1 MKFSC
6 IKLISIALVSFLL
19 VGCQTQVSKPSSP
32 LSQSLEN
39 LEPISLAV
47 WLENSPIDLA
57 EDLPMEAGE
66 VAYVLRKVGF
76 DPAPPEVSPWIGK
89 TRNELIAFL
98 LEGLSTAPVVA
109 PPKWTQSQPRY
120 WGQRDWPETRK
131 TAFRS
136 ARRQEVGE
144 LRQWWIKQMLA
155 TPSPLGERL
164 VLMWENTFVAG
175 FSGMDNKSHAQ
186 WFHHQTIRERA
197 AGNYRDLV
205 LSMLRDP
212 GVLIYLDNNRNKKE
226 SPNENLAR
234 ELFELY
240 TLGESN
246 YTEKDIKEAA
256 RALAGWHVSEFG
268 EIQFQEKPWARDYA
282 SKNIFGKSG
291 RFDGEDLVDLILRH
305 PASAEHVS
313 KRFWREFVSSEAMP
327 EAIKIA
333 WADGFRSTGYDI
345 KSLLEIVLRSEI
357 FWNPSYRATSV
368 KSPVEFLIGS
378 LRFAQTD
385 KMPPSVIDSSLSAM
399 GQTLFDPPDVS
410 GWGYGEYWL
419 DPGFLIERERVQEL
433 LHQTLIASSMSMENS
448 KQQSNARAVRI
459 KLAGEAY
466 QGPPPYRV
474 MVKHS
479 GGSWISPEMLLH
491 SARDTERLGR
501 YGDESQWVWETV
513 SVDLPSEIES
523 VTSISVMFTRDRAG
537 NGGDRNLFVGAV
549 ELDGT
554 VVPGASG
561 TQYPGCR
568 NDRIAGFIRHPDRL
582 YCQGAIEYDWFKATA
597 PRQESTLASQA
608 AENSLITKELVLLWL
623 KPPSEGKWQGIDLM
637 FDGLEYQGRTWDYF
651 GFKLALDKRKGWYQ
665 LSIDEDRCMPSC
677 LEKWPSKAWK
687 DKAGLR
693 HVNIYFNNYESWARE
708 QYAGLTDA
716 DRSLVKA
723 LLSTAPIVRE
733 LAAKTEAHQEP
744 ESREIWDERIER
756 FIEYS
761 ESRSW
766 KLESPVEV
774 VQTQPSSAIDTGAM
788 MSMGEMAMMSMAAE
802 KVALANQVQ
811 VTPKNW
817 HQSLEAHLELA
828 SEPLEAW
835 TLSGHEGERILEVQD
850 VILSPYWNLK

>member
-1 MKFSC
+1 MKPVSKSLC
-6 IKLISIALVSFLL
+6 SIFVAATFL
-19 VGCQTQVSKPSSP
+19 VGCQTQSAKPTSP
-32 LSQSLEN
+32 LMQSREN
-39 LEPISLAV
+39 VEPVSIEAWFANTSMPLMQDRPMA
-47 WLENSPIDLA
+47 A
-57 EDLPMEAGE
+57 EE

-89 TRNELIAFL
+89 NRNELIQFL
-98 LEGLSTAPVVA
+98 LGNLGTDPVLDAPE
-109 PPKWTQSQPRY
+109 WTLSQPRY
-120 WGQRDWPETRK
+120 WGHRDWPETRRS
-131 TAFRS
+131 AFRS
-136 ARRQEVGE
+136 SRRQEVGE

-155 TPSPLGERL
+155 TPSPFGERL

-197 AGNYRDLV
+197 TGNYRDLV
-205 LSMLRDP
+205 VSMVRDP

-268 EIQFQEKPWARDYA
+268 EIQFQEKSWARDYGR
-282 SKNIFGKSG
+282 KKIFGKSG

-305 PASAEHVS
+305 PASAEYVAE
-313 KRFWREFVSSEAMP
+313 RFWREFVSSEPMP
-327 EAIKIA
+327 ELLKPA
-333 WADGFRSTGYDI
+333 WADGFRSSGYEI
-345 KSLLEIVLRSEI
+345 KSLLEIMLRSEA
-357 FWNPSYRATSV
+357 FWEPTYRATSV

-385 KMPPSVIDSSLSAM
+385 KMPPSVIDASLSAM

-419 DPGFLIERERVQEL
+419 DPSFLIERERVQEL
-433 LHQTLIASSMSMENS
+433 VRQTLSDSSMGMQTDKPSE
-448 KQQSNARAVRI
+448 KARVVRL

-466 QGPPPYRV
+466 QGPPPYRI

-479 GGSWISPEMLLH
+479 GGSWISSEMLLH

-513 SVDLPSEIES
+513 SVDLPPEIES

-537 NGGDRNLFVGAV
+537 NGGDRNLFVGGV

-554 VVPGASG
+554 VVAGASG

-582 YCQGAIEYDWFKATA
+582 YCQGSIEYDWFQATQ
-597 PRQESTLASQA
+597 PQQQSLAARFSD
-608 AENSLITKELVLLWL
+608 NSLVTKELVLLWL
-623 KPPSEGKWQGIDLM
+623 KPPSEGKWQGVDLM
-637 FDGLEYQGRTWDYF
+637 FDGLEYQGRRWDYF
-651 GFKLALDKRKGWYQ
+651 GFKFALDKRKGWYQ
-665 LSIDEDRCMPSC
+665 LSVDEDRCVPSC
-677 LEKWPSKAWK
+677 FEKWPAKAWK
-687 DKAGLR
+687 DKAGVR
-693 HVNIYFNNYESWARE
+693 HVNIYFNNYESWARD
-708 QYAGLTDA
+708 QYAGLTEN
-716 DRSLVKA
+716 DRNLIKA

-733 LAAKTEAHQEP
+733 LALKTEAHREP
-744 ESREIWDERIER
+744 ESKEIWDERIAR
-756 FIEYS
+756 FVEYS

-766 KLESPVEV
+766 KVEPQIEI
-774 VQTQPSSAIDTGAM
+774 VQTQPSSGTDAVSM
-788 MSMGEMAMMSMAAE
+788 MSMGGMSMMSMTSE
-802 KVALANQVQ
+802 KIALANEVRA
-811 VTPKNW
+811 TTEEW
-817 HQSLEAHLELA
+817 AQSLEMHLELA
-828 SEPLEAW
+828 AEPLEAW
-835 TLSGHEGERILEVQD
+835 ALSGHEGGRILDPQS
-850 VILSPYWNLK
+850 VIVSPYWNLK